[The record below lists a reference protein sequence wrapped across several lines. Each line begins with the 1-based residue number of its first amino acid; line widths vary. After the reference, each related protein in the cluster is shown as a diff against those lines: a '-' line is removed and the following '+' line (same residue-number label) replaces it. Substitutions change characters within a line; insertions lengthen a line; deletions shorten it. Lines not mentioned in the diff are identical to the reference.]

1 MFSVISSGQVAKHNL
16 STRNLIKQTHNSHS
30 GGGSLK
36 VGGVIAGSNATETSS
51 FLKNAT
57 IQSSLRTKGNLS
69 KSIQNAVSFVQTQQ
83 SKMEMLK
90 DIYNRMTE
98 LAGYASDPFL
108 DDQLRAQ
115 YATEFQALKKE
126 SIDIGKDTF
135 QGKALF
141 DEMAAKYFPPIDY
154 GKGFRVMTMDHLSC
168 TTV

>member
-51 FLKNAT
+51 FLKNST

-83 SKMEMLK
+83 SKMEILK

-98 LAGYASDPFL
+98 LAGYASDIICWNGLVYSNRLAPFYFNG
-108 DDQLRAQ
+108 AV
-115 YATEFQALKKE
+115 
-126 SIDIGKDTF
+126 
-135 QGKALF
+135 
-141 DEMAAKYFPPIDY
+141 DERKS
-154 GKGFRVMTMDHLSC
+154 DHL
-168 TTV
+168 